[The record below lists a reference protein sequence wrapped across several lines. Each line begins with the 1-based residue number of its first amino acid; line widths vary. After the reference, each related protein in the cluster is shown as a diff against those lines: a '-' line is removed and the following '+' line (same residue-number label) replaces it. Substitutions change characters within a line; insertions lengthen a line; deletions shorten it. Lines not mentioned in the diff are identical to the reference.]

1 MTASISFEVAVEPH
15 EPSGAFV
22 ARAADF
28 PGKVGIGTT
37 EAEAVA
43 DLRQRLPQPFLQ
55 PMSSPAPAGMN
66 PWAALAEAFRHT
78 PNLDEWRQEMADR
91 RREAD
96 GERGVS

>member
-1 MTASISFEVAVEPH
+1 MTVSISFDVTVEVH

-55 PMSSPAPAGMN
+55 PISSPSTVGPWYFAAP
-66 PWAALAEAFRHT
+66 PLPDDELTAEWKRII
-78 PNLDEWRQEMADR
+78 QER
-91 RREAD
+91 RDVFDTAEP
-96 GERGVS
+96 ERD